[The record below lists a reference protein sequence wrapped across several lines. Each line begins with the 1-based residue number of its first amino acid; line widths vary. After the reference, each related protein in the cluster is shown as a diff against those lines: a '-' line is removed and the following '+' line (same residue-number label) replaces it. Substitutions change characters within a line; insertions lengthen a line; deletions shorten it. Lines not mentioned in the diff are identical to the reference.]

1 MEGTS
6 TGQVATERLYQVAE
20 RQAGYFTTAQARE
33 AGFSQRQLT
42 YYVRSGR
49 FLRVRWGLYRLA
61 LFPSTPHE
69 DLYVAW
75 LRAGEGA
82 VISHDSALALYELS
96 DALPDRIHVTVP
108 RSASRRRP
116 GLALHTNRLDPS
128 EVANV
133 AGLPVTTVS
142 RTIADVAASGLAE
155 EQVVQAVRQAIQR
168 GLVTEADL
176 RSYAQARGGRPE
188 RLIRQALPERAP

>member
-1 MEGTS
+1 M
-6 TGQVATERLYQVAE
+6 GQVPTERLYQAAE

-75 LRAGEGA
+75 LRAGEGG

-96 DALPDRIHVTVP
+96 DALPDRIHVTVS

-116 GLALHTNRLDPS
+116 GLSLHTNHLDAS

-133 AGLPVTTVS
+133 AGLPVTTVP

-155 EQVVQAVRQAIQR
+155 EQVVQAVRQAIRR
-168 GLVTEADL
+168 GLVSEADL
-176 RSYAQARGGRPE
+176 RCYAQTRGGRPE